1 MIDGTFH
8 HPPDFEQLLILMYK
22 DYITSEKIVGM
33 YILMNR
39 RSENIYDE
47 VFISINRILTQ
58 NYKINLEME
67 FVVTDNE
74 IALING
80 INKIFV
86 KCKRIACY
94 YHYKKD
100 LLENIKKYGLY
111 KNIYKETSNKIILKL
126 GKIPIYY
133 KGNIKIFENIV
144 D

>member
-1 MIDGTFH
+1 
-8 HPPDFEQLLILMYK
+8 
-22 DYITSEKIVGM
+22 
-33 YILMNR
+33 
-39 RSENIYDE
+39 
-47 VFISINRILTQ
+47 
-58 NYKINLEME
+58 ME
-67 FVVTDNE
+67 FEVTNNE

-111 KNIYKETSNKIILKL
+111 KNIYKETSNKVILEL

-133 KGNIKIFENIV
+133 KGNMKIFENIV
-144 D
+144 DELEKKLSFIFEFYKKLFY

>member
-1 MIDGTFH
+1 
-8 HPPDFEQLLILMYK
+8 
-22 DYITSEKIVGM
+22 
-33 YILMNR
+33 MNR

-58 NYKINLEME
+58 NYKINLEMK

-111 KNIYKETSNKIILKL
+111 KNIYKETSNKVILEL
-126 GKIPIYY
+126 GKIPIHY
-133 KGNIKIFENIV
+133 KGNMKIIENIV
-144 D
+144 DELEKNYPLHPNFIKNYFIKNKKDSF